1 MSHCRSDIKPRFPRY
16 KLFIH
21 HKEDGFL
28 QERKN
33 LFRFDLLW
41 CFASDT
47 VSIIIRFYPKPDSLH
62 RKRPFDKKMSYQNPP
77 ALGYTFN
84 RLEGKVI
91 FVTGASSGIG
101 AAAAKLFAKE
111 GAKVAVAARRLDKLN
126 VVVEQIKAGGHEAIA
141 VECDVTSEDSV
152 ERAISTTVEEFGRLD
167 GAFNSAGLPPT
178 HAAMHEVKM
187 EDYDAGHATNLRGT
201 VVCMKHEV
209 RAMLKTKGTGGC
221 SIVNTSSVGGLVA
234 APANSIYAA
243 SKWGLSGVTK
253 CAAMDYVR
261 QNIRINAVAP
271 GPTRSE
277 MFDALWPDEERR
289 TLVAGKFPM
298 NYIAE
303 ADDMARAALFL
314 LSEESRWTTG
324 TVLACDGGRSIT

>member
-1 MSHCRSDIKPRFPRY
+1 MP
-16 KLFIH
+16 
-21 HKEDGFL
+21 
-28 QERKN
+28 
-33 LFRFDLLW
+33 
-41 CFASDT
+41 
-47 VSIIIRFYPKPDSLH
+47 
-62 RKRPFDKKMSYQNPP
+62 YQNPP
-77 ALGYTFN
+77 ALAYTFN

-126 VVVEQIKAGGHEAIA
+126 ALVEEIKAAGHDATA
-141 VECDVTSEDSV
+141 VECDVTSEESV
-152 ERAISTTVEEFGRLD
+152 ERAIQATVEKFGSLD
-167 GAFNSAGLPPT
+167 GAFNSAGLPPI
-178 HAAMHEVKM
+178 HAPIHEVKM
-187 EDYDAGHATNLRGT
+187 EDYDSGHATNLRG
-201 VVCMKHEV
+201 VVICIKHEV
-209 RAMLKTKGTGGC
+209 RAMLKTGGG
-221 SIVNTSSVGGLVA
+221 SIVSTSSVGALVA

-261 QNIRINAVAP
+261 QGIRINAVAP

-277 MFDALWPDEERR
+277 MFDNLWPDEERKN
-289 TLVAGKFPM
+289 LVAERFPM

-303 ADDMARAALFL
+303 ADDIARAALFL
-314 LSEESRWTTG
+314 FSEESRWTTG